1 MSGNQKKYRRNK
13 PGGDR
18 GDAMVKTAIDLE
30 EAAHA
35 VNNINRRKRREAQE
49 KREKQKRAEIT
60 LPSLESIRK
69 FMRG

>member
-30 EAAHA
+30 DAAHA
-35 VNNINRRKRREAQE
+35 VNSINSRKRREAREMRAE
-49 KREKQKRAEIT
+49 KKRAEIT